1 MKLKS
6 TVGFV
11 GAEGVILKDHSAF
24 DKGEVV
30 VVISAKNLNE
40 FLNEIM
46 KIKENIAASERWINE
61 IKEIKPDKTGKNF

>member
-1 MKLKS
+1 MSKLKS

-30 VVISAKNLNE
+30 VVISAENLNE

-46 KIKENIAASERWINE
+46 KIKENIDASERWIDE
-61 IKEIKPDKTGKNF
+61 IKEIEPTNFKK